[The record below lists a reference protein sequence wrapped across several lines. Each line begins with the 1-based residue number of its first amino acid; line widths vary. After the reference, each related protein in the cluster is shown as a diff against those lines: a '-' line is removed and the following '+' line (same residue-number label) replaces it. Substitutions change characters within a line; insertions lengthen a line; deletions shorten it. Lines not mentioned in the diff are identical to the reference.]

1 MEALVEAS
9 VRRMNMSQRRMIVV
23 LVLAVLLFVVTGL
36 VVSATQRAGTQG
48 ERSRPSTGS
57 VPTSVAVLPG
67 LAAAGV
73 AAVAIVANNW
83 QERTRQEHERKLA
96 RDRQEH
102 ERELKR
108 EELEDQWQSRLRD
121 ERIRVYTEFGTRWTW
136 YEHARNRGDDSR
148 KLDEAHTEFMRSFNA
163 LSLIAPEEV
172 REHAAAMLDRS
183 TQRKQQGKAPGLFW
197 KAAREDLGIPL

>member
-1 MEALVEAS
+1 
-9 VRRMNMSQRRMIVV
+9 MSTDPTTWLDV
-23 LVLAVLLFVVTGL
+23 FG
-36 VVSATQRAGTQG
+36 VVS
-48 ERSRPSTGS
+48 PII
-57 VPTSVAVLPG
+57 
-67 LAAAGV
+67 AAGI
-73 AAVAIVANNW
+73 AVGGVIVTIYFTNGREKAG
-83 QERTRQEHERKLA
+83 QAHARQQARDQQEHERELA

-102 ERELKR
+102 ERQLKR